1 MTNARLWLQVSRP
14 RTLPAAAAPVLM
26 GAAIAWRADGFHAL
40 AVLGAL
46 VGALLLQIG
55 ANIANDYFD
64 GVKGTDTP
72 DRLGPQRATAAGLVA
87 PATMRRAFVLV
98 LAFATLVGA
107 GLVARAGGAVVGI
120 GVASLAGAVLYTGG
134 PRPLGYL
141 GLGDVLVLA
150 FFGPVAVAG
159 TAYVSTLTWRTDAL
173 LAGLAPGMLA
183 VALLALNNLRDVDTD
198 RAAGK
203 GTLAVRFGPGFARAE
218 IAAALV
224 VAALVPVVLVAALD
238 APRALL
244 VASFVPLLGLRAARR
259 AFTAARGDRLLDAL
273 AGLGRLLAVYGLV
286 FALAFAC
293 GPR

>member
-1 MTNARLWLQVSRP
+1 VTNARLWLQVSRP

-98 LAFATLVGA
+98 LALATLVGA

-141 GLGDVLVLA
+141 GLGDLLVLA

-244 VASFVPLLGLRAARR
+244 LASFVPLLGLRAARR